1 MILTRKTASRPGPT
15 RPRAVIATPRV
26 AASAAQRRKV
36 ARLCC
41 LVCGREPVDPAHA
54 VPRRLGGC
62 NSPDCVVPLCRAHH
76 RSFDTSGLAVVPY
89 LGHWWRT
96 SAFGRCLGLWRRDQP
111 QLGDGHGRPH
121 LRDDPAREAAGL
133 LLRAPWRPPSSGAA
147 ILARGRLE
155 ESASGFEG
163 SCQEWLEALIAYT
176 PPDRRVPPGT
186 RPRGGRERFCDR
198 ADRHLVGLSRP
209 RLTSGDRDRP
219 TTGHIRFAK
228 KLVPAWCPLRLVA
241 SAA

>member
-15 RPRAVIATPRV
+15 RPRAVIAIPRV

-89 LGHWWRT
+89 LG
-96 SAFGRCLGLWRRDQP
+96 
-111 QLGDGHGRPH
+111 
-121 LRDDPAREAAGL
+121 
-133 LLRAPWRPPSSGAA
+133 PWA

-209 RLTSGDRDRP
+209 RLTSGDRDQP

-228 KLVPAWCPLRLVA
+228 KLVPAWCPVRLVA

>member
-1 MILTRKTASRPGPT
+1 MIA
-15 RPRAVIATPRV
+15 IPRV

-89 LGHWWRT
+89 LG
-96 SAFGRCLGLWRRDQP
+96 
-111 QLGDGHGRPH
+111 
-121 LRDDPAREAAGL
+121 
-133 LLRAPWRPPSSGAA
+133 PWA

-176 PPDRRVPPGT
+176 PQTAECRQELVHGAEENGSATALIGIWSACRGRV
-186 RPRGGRERFCDR
+186 
-198 ADRHLVGLSRP
+198 
-209 RLTSGDRDRP
+209 
-219 TTGHIRFAK
+219 
-228 KLVPAWCPLRLVA
+228 
-241 SAA
+241 